1 MSLASAGDGVG
12 CLRRREGGGGIKWRL
27 WNWVWIGIGSHRG
40 WAVVGRTKKK
50 SLNRDRETLYWEAVA
65 QSGLRV
71 PEK

>member
-1 MSLASAGDGVG
+1 MEVVEL
-12 CLRRREGGGGIKWRL
+12 
-27 WNWVWIGIGSHRG
+27 VWIRIGSHRG

-50 SLNRDRETLYWEAVA
+50 SLNTDRETLYWEDVA